1 MLFICTIGE
10 PASWKRLTVA
20 RRSPRYQRRPVDR
33 AADARRREPL
43 RDACAVVPLPRSPS
57 CQTRKSKQVPS
68 VLFGSDHWKRLV
80 DFDVLI
86 EEGVISP
93 QDLPLFQ
100 YADTAEAA
108 WQVIREFYRH

>member
-1 MLFICTIGE
+1 M
-10 PASWKRLTVA
+10 
-20 RRSPRYQRRPVDR
+20 
-33 AADARRREPL
+33 
-43 RDACAVVPLPRSPS
+43 
-57 CQTRKSKQVPS
+57 
-68 VLFGSDHWKRLV
+68 LFGSDHWKRLV